1 LANTFNEVFPE
12 AANVQSNE
20 LELREQAWPPIIGE
34 YLILSNNSPIAVS
47 TLANSKLIEEIYNN
61 KPQEVCIV
69 GKLETENIGIE
80 KIIKNTITNP
90 NIHVLLLCGAESE
103 GHYSGQTLLSLIN
116 NGVDENMRVI
126 KSFGKKPVLVN
137 TSHEEIETFRQ
148 QVQVV
153 DLIGCEDLEIITQ
166 KIKEIFNILPLNNF
180 KNQCKIPTIEIS
192 NIEVVQ
198 AKGKE
203 PEKIK
208 LDQAGYF
215 VITPNPENSVITVE
229 HYSYKNKL
237 LRVIE
242 GKDARSIYLT
252 LIENNWASDLGHAA
266 YLGKE
271 LSRAELSIKLGFKYV
286 QDGA

>member
-1 LANTFNEVFPE
+1 MTNTFNEVFPK
-12 AANVQSNE
+12 ATNIQSDE
-20 LELREQAWPPIIGE
+20 LELREQVWPPIIGE
-34 YLILSNNSPIAVS
+34 YSILSKSSPIAVS
-47 TLANSKLIEEIYNN
+47 TLANDQLSEEIYNS
-61 KPQEVCIV
+61 KPKGVCIV

-90 NIHVLLLCGAESE
+90 NIRVLLLCGTESE
-103 GHYSGQTLLSLIN
+103 GHYSGQTLFSLIN

-126 KSFGKKPVLVN
+126 KSSGRKPVLVN
-137 TSHEEIETFRQ
+137 TSQKEIKIFRK

-153 DLIGCEDLEIITQ
+153 NMIGCEDLEKITE
-166 KIKEIFNILPLNNF
+166 KIKETYNNLPVTDF
-180 KNQCKIPTIEIS
+180 KNEYEFTPIKIS
-192 NIEVVQ
+192 CIEVVQ

-208 LDQAGYF
+208 LDKAGYF
-215 VITPNPENSVITVE
+215 VVIPNPENKVITIE
-229 HYSYKNKL
+229 HYSYKNQL

-252 LIENNWASDLGHAA
+252 IIENDWVSDLSHAA

-271 LSRAELSIKLGFKYV
+271 LSSAELSIKLGFKYI